1 MAKIMRYSDL
11 AFEDQLAEAA
21 RNYLKYLT
29 ESDAKLKD
37 QLADVM
43 LESRDDPEI
52 DEILKLLAF
61 VRREIREHYA
71 KRKRF

>member
-1 MAKIMRYSDL
+1 MAKIIPYANSP
-11 AFEDQLAEAA
+11 FEDQIAESLQNYPQFLMESEA
-21 RNYLKYLT
+21 R
-29 ESDAKLKD
+29 LKD

-43 LESRDDPEI
+43 LESRDHPEI

-71 KRKRF
+71 KSKRS